1 MKIIRYGLII
11 ALAFASMPESKSI
24 SKSESMPESTPES
37 FSKEREWI
45 VYAGAYTRRNSKG
58 IYAYRFAAG
67 LLTPIGLAAETRNP
81 SFLAVHPNQR
91 FLYAVGEDSAGSVSS
106 FSIDR
111 KTGMLRALNTVS
123 ARGSGPCHLSFD
135 RTGKWLFVANYG
147 SGSTVVFP
155 VRKDGALGEASTVV
169 QHTGSSVN
177 PERQRGPHAHSV
189 DISPDNRFLIVAD
202 LGLDKTLVYRFDAA
216 NGALA
221 PNDPPYATAAPG
233 AGPRHTAF
241 SPGGEFVYVINEMA
255 STVTAFAYDKR
266 RGVLQEIHTL
276 SALPPGFSGASSGAE
291 IVMHPEGRFLYGSN
305 RGHDSIA
312 VFSADP
318 KNGELKALDWVST
331 QGRTPRNFAVDP
343 AGDFLLAANQNSNS
357 IVVFRIDRRTGG
369 LKAEGSVEDI
379 DSPVSLVFAA
389 K

>member
-1 MKIIRYGLII
+1 MKIIRYCLII
-11 ALAFASMPESKSI
+11 TLAFTSMSAFI
-24 SKSESMPESTPES
+24 SESMPESFP
-37 FSKEREWI
+37 KGREWI
-45 VYAGAYTRRNSKG
+45 VYVGTYTRQNSKG
-58 IYAYRFAAG
+58 IYAYRFDAASG
-67 LLTPIGLAAETRNP
+67 SLTPIGLVAETRNP

-91 FLYAVGEDSAGSVSS
+91 FLYAVGEDSAGGVSS

-111 KTGMLRALNTVS
+111 KTGMLKALNTVS
-123 ARGSGPCHLSFD
+123 ARGSSPCHLSFD
-135 RTGKWLFVANYG
+135 QTRRWLFVANYG

-155 VRKDGALGEASTVV
+155 VRKDGALGEASAVV

-177 PERQRGPHAHSV
+177 PERQKGPHAHAV
-189 DISPDNRFLIVAD
+189 NISPDNRFLIVAD
-202 LGLDKTLVYRFDAA
+202 LGLDKALVYRFDAA
-216 NGALA
+216 KGAIA
-221 PNDPPYATAAPG
+221 PNEPPYAKVAPG

-241 SPGGEFVYVINEMA
+241 SPGGEFVYVLNEMA

-266 RGVLQEIHTL
+266 RGVLREIQTL
-276 SALPPGFSGASSGAE
+276 SALPPGYSGASSGAE
-291 IVMHPEGRFLYGSN
+291 IVMHPEGRFLYSSN
-305 RGHDSIA
+305 RGHDTIA

-331 QGRTPRNFAVDP
+331 QGRTPRNFAIDL

-369 LKAEGSVEDI
+369 LKAEGIVEDI